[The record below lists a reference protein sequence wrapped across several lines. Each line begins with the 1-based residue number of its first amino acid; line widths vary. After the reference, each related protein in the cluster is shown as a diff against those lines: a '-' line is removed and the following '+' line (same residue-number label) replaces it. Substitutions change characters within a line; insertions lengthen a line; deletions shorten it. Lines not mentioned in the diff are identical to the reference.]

1 MQMLKLY
8 TLTLYEKDSMII
20 PSLKM
25 QNLKFNKV
33 K

>member
-1 MQMLKLY
+1 MLKLY
-8 TLTLYEKDSMII
+8 TVTLYEKDSKII

-25 QNLKFNKV
+25 QNLKLIEV